1 MIPVA
6 LRIVRTACFALF
18 LAGIPALIVSSIAG
32 NNEGWVL
39 TFGMITAVAAV
50 VLIAVSASTTDR
62 RLESF
67 DEVAAEKVEAR
78 IVALVAGG
86 ADEDEVR
93 ALVRDSLDLAR
104 GRG

>member
-1 MIPVA
+1 MA
-6 LRIVRTACFALF
+6 LRVVRSVCLSLF
-18 LAGIPALIVSSIAG
+18 LAGIPALTVSSIAG
-32 NNEGWVL
+32 NTEGWVL

-50 VLIAVSASTTDR
+50 VLMAVSASSSDR
-62 RLESF
+62 RLDAF
-67 DEVAAEKVEAR
+67 DEVAAERLEAR
-78 IVALVAGG
+78 IVALVAAG